1 MRSIFPKLTAKQL
14 KAQSQGGGAS
24 AAAALQH
31 RDTIDESVYTAA
43 NLIAVQPRM
52 ADTVD
57 VLRLLLDPSGASGRF
72 AHRFRLHVS
81 TPSNDACAGTSMAMH
96 PPRFVVGEA
105 APGYS
110 WKAETSSPH
119 G

>member
-1 MRSIFPKLTAKQL
+1 MPLPLTTRLRLAMLASTCPL
-14 KAQSQGGGAS
+14 K
-24 AAAALQH
+24 
-31 RDTIDESVYTAA
+31 
-43 NLIAVQPRM
+43 RM